1 MISREL
7 EARILRLFEVEK
19 WPVGTIA
26 SQLGLHHSVV
36 ERVTQRG
43 GLPAPARPRP
53 SKVEAYLGLIQ
64 ETLRRHPSLCASR
77 LYWMC
82 RERGYVG
89 SESHFRRFV
98 TRLRPRP
105 PAEAFQRLKTLPG
118 EQAQADWAHFG
129 KVQVGRALRALMAF
143 VLVLSYSR
151 RIFLRFFLDQR
162 TENFLRGHEAA
173 FRKWGGCARVI
184 LYDNPKSVVLERIG
198 DAIRFNPLLQ
208 EFAAHYRFE
217 ARPVA
222 VARGNEKGRVERH
235 VQYARTSFFPA
246 RKWTDLDDL
255 NSQAEE
261 WCDTIALERS
271 WPEDRTISV
280 SAAFLREQGL
290 LLPLPETPFP
300 TDERREVAVGKT
312 PYVRFDLNDYS
323 VPHELVRRVLT
334 VVASPERVR
343 VLFGGRVVA
352 DHARSF
358 SQGEQ
363 IEEKEHI
370 DRLREEKRRAHKHGG
385 FDRLFRAVPTAREL
399 MSALAERGENL
410 GAATSRLLSLL
421 EENGAAALERA
432 VAAALAGGS
441 PHYHSVRHILEQ
453 ERRKKSEPP
462 ALAVE
467 LPDDPRLK
475 DLFVVPHPLSTYDAI
490 AEAASAGEDA
500 DERP

>member
-1 MISREL
+1 MIPREL
-7 EARILRLFEVEK
+7 EARILRLSEVEK

-36 ERVTQRG
+36 ERVIARG
-43 GLPAPARPRP
+43 GLPSPARPRP
-53 SKVEAYLGLIQ
+53 SKVEAYLELIE
-64 ETLRRHPSLCASR
+64 ETLRRYPSLCASR

-82 RERGYVG
+82 RERSYVG

-98 TRLRPRP
+98 ARLRPKP
-105 PAEAFQRLKTLPG
+105 AAEAYQRLKTLPG

-129 KVQVGRALRALMAF
+129 KVQVARAVRALMAF

-151 RIFLRFFLDQR
+151 RIYLRFFLDQR

-184 LYDNPKSVVLERIG
+184 LYDNPKSVVLERVG
-198 DAIRFNPLLQ
+198 DAIRFNPLLL
-208 EFAAHYRFE
+208 EFAGHYRFE

-222 VARGNEKGRVERH
+222 IARGNEKGRVERH
-235 VQYARTSFFPA
+235 IQYARTSFFPA

-255 NSQAEE
+255 NAQAEE
-261 WCDTIALERS
+261 WCDTIALERP
-271 WPEDRTISV
+271 WPEDRSLSV
-280 SAAFLREQGL
+280 ADAFLREQGL

-334 VVASPERVR
+334 VVASSTRVR
-343 VLFGGRVVA
+343 VLDGGRVVA
-352 DHARSF
+352 EHARSY

-363 IEEKEHI
+363 IEDREHI
-370 DRLREEKRRAHKHGG
+370 ARLIEEKRRAHKHGG
-385 FDRLFRAVPTAREL
+385 FDRLFRAVPGARDL

-421 EENGAAALERA
+421 DEFGAAALERA
-432 VAAALAGGS
+432 VAAALEGGS

-453 ERRKKSEPP
+453 ERRRRSEPP
-462 ALAVE
+462 ALPVE

-490 AEAASAGEDA
+490 AEAGSAGEDA
-500 DERP
+500 DERT